1 MTGTEGI
8 SYRCE
13 NCIATTEGISY
24 RYENW
29 MTATRGISYRC
40 ENWMKATKG
49 IRCRCE
55 NWTTATVGISY
66 KHENWTTVTV
76 TVLCFSEHFK
86 KNNIK
91 KKKSYCVDVPFGHLL
106 QLFWPLFGWNCPAAH
121 PLQNVAFAQHPSC
134 EQQPHSLRPVF

>member
-91 KKKSYCVDVPFGHLL
+91 KKKNHTVLMFHLDICCSYSGLYLVGTAQLHIHCRMLHL
-106 QLFWPLFGWNCPAAH
+106 
-121 PLQNVAFAQHPSC
+121 
-134 EQQPHSLRPVF
+134 HSILLVNNNHTR